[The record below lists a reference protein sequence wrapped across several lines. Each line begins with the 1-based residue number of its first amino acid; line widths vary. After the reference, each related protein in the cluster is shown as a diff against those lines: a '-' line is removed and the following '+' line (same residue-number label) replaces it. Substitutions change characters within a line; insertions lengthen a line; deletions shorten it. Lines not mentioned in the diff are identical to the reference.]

1 MLAGTPAYSGEGAEL
16 LLPASTAVRYGGGF
30 MSIYRKPDHEET
42 PDHDVRFTG
51 APRSKAES
59 MLEAEREAAEQ
70 RKRSKA
76 EPTNIALPRTL
87 AWAATLPP
95 DVQPTAL
102 IRLYGRIANVLALD
116 WNDPLAVAADFD
128 QLLME
133 RRGKRKGF
141 PPIIVT
147 ELRALARHYG
157 SGQPSTH
164 ASQTTGSHNR
174 WEDVRKR

>member
-1 MLAGTPAYSGEGAEL
+1 
-16 LLPASTAVRYGGGF
+16 
-30 MSIYRKPDHEET
+30 MSIYRKPDHEK
-42 PDHDVRFTG
+42 PPHHDVRFGG

-59 MLEAEREAAEQ
+59 MPEAEREAVDS

-87 AWAATLPP
+87 AWAATLPA
-95 DVQPTAL
+95 DVRPTAL

-116 WNDPLAVAADFD
+116 WNDPLAIAADFD
-128 QLLME
+128 QLLSE

-147 ELRALARHYG
+147 ELRALARYYG
-157 SGQPSTH
+157 SRQPWTQVSP
-164 ASQTTGSHNR
+164 TTGSQSP
-174 WEDVRKR
+174 WEDARKR

>member
-1 MLAGTPAYSGEGAEL
+1 
-16 LLPASTAVRYGGGF
+16 
-30 MSIYRKPDHEET
+30 MSIYRKTDQGT
-42 PDHDVRFTG
+42 PSDYDVRLTG

-59 MLEAEREAAEQ
+59 TLDPEREVAA
-70 RKRSKA
+70 RSKRSKA

-87 AWAATLPP
+87 AWAATLPA

-102 IRLYGRIANVLALD
+102 IRHYGRIANLLALD
-116 WNDPLAVAADFD
+116 WNDRLAIAADFD
-128 QLLME
+128 QLLID
-133 RRGKRKGF
+133 RRGNRKGF

-157 SGQPSTH
+157 SGQSSTG
-164 ASQTTGSHNR
+164 ASQPTGSNSP

>member
-1 MLAGTPAYSGEGAEL
+1 
-16 LLPASTAVRYGGGF
+16 
-30 MSIYRKPDHEET
+30 MSIYSKPDHKET
-42 PDHDVRFTG
+42 PEHDVRFTH
-51 APRSKAES
+51 ASRSKAES
-59 MLEAEREAAEQ
+59 MLEAEREEGEQ

-87 AWAATLPP
+87 AWAATLPA

-116 WNDPLAVAADFD
+116 WNDPLAIAADFD
-128 QLLME
+128 QLLID
-133 RRGKRKGF
+133 RRVSRKGF

-157 SGQPSTH
+157 SGQPSPH
-164 ASQTTGSHNR
+164 ASQTTASHSR